1 MFYGPYKCKN
11 KNEIQHFINM
21 AILNEDY
28 ISNLSELMGVIKVD
42 FLYSPRF
49 EVTIQRQSMWLHVK
63 LYFMQATLLMS
74 KPIITARL
82 VSFQTVRIKSDA
94 QVK

>member
-42 FLYSPRF
+42 FFIFVKSCESNMMHKLNKMKM
-49 EVTIQRQSMWLHVK
+49 IQRQSM
-63 LYFMQATLLMS
+63 
-74 KPIITARL
+74 
-82 VSFQTVRIKSDA
+82 
-94 QVK
+94 

>member
-21 AILNEDY
+21 AILNEDG

-42 FLYSPRF
+42 CM
-49 EVTIQRQSMWLHVK
+49 VGK
-63 LYFMQATLLMS
+63 LRIRS
-74 KPIITARL
+74 KRC
-82 VSFQTVRIKSDA
+82 VRASCWICLGLF
-94 QVK
+94 

>member
-11 KNEIQHFINM
+11 KNEIQLFINM

-42 FLYSPRF
+42 FLYFGKSSEIWGYNTKTKYVIACKIVF
-49 EVTIQRQSMWLHVK
+49 YASH
-63 LYFMQATLLMS
+63 ATY
-74 KPIITARL
+74 
-82 VSFQTVRIKSDA
+82 V
-94 QVK
+94 

>member
-42 FLYSPRF
+42 FFIFVKSHELNKMKM
-49 EVTIQRQSMWLHVK
+49 IQRQSM
-63 LYFMQATLLMS
+63 
-74 KPIITARL
+74 
-82 VSFQTVRIKSDA
+82 
-94 QVK
+94 

>member
-42 FLYSPRF
+42 
-49 EVTIQRQSMWLHVK
+49 
-63 LYFMQATLLMS
+63 TLLLFINVTFL
-74 KPIITARL
+74 KNKNTVWKFRL
-82 VSFQTVRIKSDA
+82 I
-94 QVK
+94 

>member
-42 FLYSPRF
+42 SILFWINVIIRDLRL
-49 EVTIQRQSMWLHVK
+49 LHKDKVCDC
-63 LYFMQATLLMS
+63 M
-74 KPIITARL
+74 
-82 VSFQTVRIKSDA
+82 
-94 QVK
+94 

>member
-42 FLYSPRF
+42 FFIFDKSYISH
-49 EVTIQRQSMWLHVK
+49 ESNKMKMIQRKSM
-63 LYFMQATLLMS
+63 
-74 KPIITARL
+74 
-82 VSFQTVRIKSDA
+82 
-94 QVK
+94 

>member
-42 FLYSPRF
+42 SILFWINVILRDL
-49 EVTIQRQSMWLHVK
+49 RLLHKDKVCDC
-63 LYFMQATLLMS
+63 M
-74 KPIITARL
+74 
-82 VSFQTVRIKSDA
+82 
-94 QVK
+94 

>member
-42 FLYSPRF
+42 FLYFGKSYN
-49 EVTIQRQSMWLHVK
+49 TLSIIQYS
-63 LYFMQATLLMS
+63 AN
-74 KPIITARL
+74 
-82 VSFQTVRIKSDA
+82 QT
-94 QVK
+94 

>member
-42 FLYSPRF
+42 TFLF
-49 EVTIQRQSMWLHVK
+49 FINVTFLKKREI
-63 LYFMQATLLMS
+63 Y
-74 KPIITARL
+74 
-82 VSFQTVRIKSDA
+82 
-94 QVK
+94 

>member
-21 AILNEDY
+21 AILNGDY

-42 FLYSPRF
+42 ICLFLMNVIFLKIVCR
-49 EVTIQRQSMWLHVK
+49 
-63 LYFMQATLLMS
+63 A
-74 KPIITARL
+74 
-82 VSFQTVRIKSDA
+82 
-94 QVK
+94 

>member
-28 ISNLSELMGVIKVD
+28 ISNLSELMWVIKVD
-42 FLYSPRF
+42 FIFIFDKSYIKRKIYWHKNSEIWGYYTKTKYVIACKIVF
-49 EVTIQRQSMWLHVK
+49 YASH
-63 LYFMQATLLMS
+63 ATY
-74 KPIITARL
+74 
-82 VSFQTVRIKSDA
+82 V
-94 QVK
+94 

>member
-1 MFYGPYKCKN
+1 MITAYN
-11 KNEIQHFINM
+11 KM
-21 AILNEDY
+21 K
-28 ISNLSELMGVIKVD
+28 M
-42 FLYSPRF
+42 
-49 EVTIQRQSMWLHVK
+49 IQRQSMLLHVK

-82 VSFQTVRIKSDA
+82 VSFQTVRIKCDA

>member
-42 FLYSPRF
+42 FLHFGKSYS
-49 EVTIQRQSMWLHVK
+49 TIQ
-63 LYFMQATLLMS
+63 
-74 KPIITARL
+74 
-82 VSFQTVRIKSDA
+82 IK
-94 QVK
+94 

>member
-42 FLYSPRF
+42 ISLFLINVIYLK
-49 EVTIQRQSMWLHVK
+49 M
-63 LYFMQATLLMS
+63 
-74 KPIITARL
+74 ITAYYYTKTKY
-82 VSFQTVRIKSDA
+82 VIACKIVFYASHATYV
-94 QVK
+94 

>member
-42 FLYSPRF
+42 FLFLINLILHESNKMKI
-49 EVTIQRQSMWLHVK
+49 IQRQSM
-63 LYFMQATLLMS
+63 
-74 KPIITARL
+74 
-82 VSFQTVRIKSDA
+82 
-94 QVK
+94 

>member
-21 AILNEDY
+21 AVLNEDY

-42 FLYSPRF
+42 IFLFLINTPRF
-49 EVTIQRQSMWLHVK
+49 EVTIQRQSM
-63 LYFMQATLLMS
+63 
-74 KPIITARL
+74 
-82 VSFQTVRIKSDA
+82 
-94 QVK
+94 

>member
-28 ISNLSELMGVIKVD
+28 ISNLSVLMGVIKVD
-42 FLYSPRF
+42 FYILVNPPRF
-49 EVTIQRQSMWLHVK
+49 EVTIQRQSM
-63 LYFMQATLLMS
+63 
-74 KPIITARL
+74 
-82 VSFQTVRIKSDA
+82 
-94 QVK
+94 

>member
-42 FLYSPRF
+42 SFLFWINVIFLKILRDL
-49 EVTIQRQSMWLHVK
+49 RLLHKDKV
-63 LYFMQATLLMS
+63 FDCM
-74 KPIITARL
+74 
-82 VSFQTVRIKSDA
+82 
-94 QVK
+94 

>member
-28 ISNLSELMGVIKVD
+28 ISNLSELMGVIKVLFFILD
-42 FLYSPRF
+42 KSNS
-49 EVTIQRQSMWLHVK
+49 TSQRK
-63 LYFMQATLLMS
+63 
-74 KPIITARL
+74 
-82 VSFQTVRIKSDA
+82 
-94 QVK
+94 

>member
-42 FLYSPRF
+42 IFLFLINVIFLENNPRF
-49 EVTIQRQSMWLHVK
+49 EVTIQRQSM
-63 LYFMQATLLMS
+63 
-74 KPIITARL
+74 
-82 VSFQTVRIKSDA
+82 
-94 QVK
+94 